1 DVRASEVI
9 SRLRSWLKDRELA
22 SEPVDFNEIVRE
34 VVRLLRPE
42 AARRGVRIET
52 ELGEVPIVHGD
63 QVHLQQVVLNLLVNG
78 MDAMA
83 DTPEP
88 ERRLIV
94 RTAGTDDGALETR
107 VIDAGCGVPP
117 DRLAV
122 LFDSFYTS
130 KEDGMGL
137 GLSIVRSIVQ
147 AHGGRIRGGNNPD
160 GRGATF

>member
-1 DVRASEVI
+1 
-9 SRLRSWLKDRELA
+9 
-22 SEPVDFNEIVRE
+22 
-34 VVRLLRPE
+34 
-42 AARRGVRIET
+42 
-52 ELGEVPIVHGD
+52 
-63 QVHLQQVVLNLLVNG
+63 
-78 MDAMA
+78 
-83 DTPEP
+83 
-88 ERRLIV
+88 V

-160 GRGATF
+160 GRGATFKLELPVAAPACASAASSAVGEGSVQHESTSRREESVQRQESVQRERAW